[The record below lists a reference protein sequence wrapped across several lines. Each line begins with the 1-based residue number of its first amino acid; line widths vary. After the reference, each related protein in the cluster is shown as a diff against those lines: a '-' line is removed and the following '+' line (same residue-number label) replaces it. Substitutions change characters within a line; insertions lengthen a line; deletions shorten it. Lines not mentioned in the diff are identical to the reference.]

1 MVNVTWPSVRA
12 KVMRITRIDEC
23 GAPVYGAKSSLV
35 SEGLVSIDV
44 SAEYEDGTENAP
56 KNGNGDFCF
65 IDRQPDKFK
74 YFTLGIQFCGVDPE
88 AWELVTGN
96 PIYED
101 AAGNAVGIKFGRY
114 SQTIETHFALEV
126 WSDNPGT
133 ACGAGG
139 KRFGYHLFP
148 FIGSARLDEL
158 TLNEETAEFTLG
170 NAITK
175 DGTAWGVGPYDVT
188 LDAGA
193 TPAAAPLPEALTALD
208 HYLPI
213 TVQVE
218 PPAVTEGAVALT
230 APTP

>member
-1 MVNVTWPSVRA
+1 MVNVPWGSVRA
-12 KVMRITRIDEC
+12 KVMRLTRIDAC
-23 GAPVYGAKSSLV
+23 GVPVTGAKSTLV
-35 SEGLVSIDV
+35 TEGLVNVDV

-74 YFTLGIQFCGVDPE
+74 YFVLGIQFCGVDPE

-101 AAGNAVGIKFGRY
+101 AAGNAVGVKFGRY
-114 SQTIETHFALEV
+114 STIETHFALEV

-133 ACGAGG
+133 ACGPGG
-139 KRFGYHLFP
+139 KRYGYHLFP
-148 FIGSARLDEL
+148 FIGQARLDEL
-158 TLNEETAEFTLG
+158 SLGEETAEFTLG

-175 DGTAWGVGPYDVT
+175 DGTGWGTGPYNVA
-188 LDAGA
+188 LNDAA
-193 TPAAAPLPEALTALD
+193 TPVAAKLPEALTELD

-213 TVQVE
+213 TVQVA
-218 PPAVTEGAVALT
+218 PPAPTDGAVAL
-230 APTP
+230 PSP